1 MFRKLPVGD
10 GTSVE
15 EKDADEDGGEGGEVP
30 QVQDGADQGHAAQLP
45 VVAGDRESFHLIS
58 ISRWFFLGEL
68 FKKAYS
74 SGKGVHPRLEGQ
86 RRCLRAKTGR

>member
-1 MFRKLPVGD
+1 M
-10 GTSVE
+10 E

-30 QVQDGADQGHAAQLP
+30 QVQDGADQGHAPQLP

-68 FKKAYS
+68 FKKDYS
-74 SGKGVHPRLEGQ
+74 SGRGQLPEKGFTPGWKDKGGV
-86 RRCLRAKTGR
+86 